1 VIFVMVREFVLK
13 RYLCGKGDVS
23 CDLFFDG
30 VVRGVCWFCYN
41 NAKVECDR
49 KRRLLKEN
57 NVVGVV

>member
-1 VIFVMVREFVLK
+1 MGRSELFISK
-13 RYLCGKGDVS
+13 CYLCKRNDVS

-30 VVRGVCWFCYN
+30 MIRGVCWVCYN

-57 NVVGVV
+57 NFVGSV